1 MSDPQQQPAQPQG
14 YPPQQ
19 YPQPQYSQPQQYPQS
34 PAQSGG
40 SLGRVAFIVS
50 LVSLAIGLLVTLSFP
65 LLARSV
71 ADYSLIGVVS
81 AIGNA
86 IVLIA
91 SVAALILGLIAMRRT
106 GQQILAGIAIG
117 IGASAII
124 GILVSWASN
133 AAFTLLH
140 L

>member
-19 YPQPQYSQPQQYPQS
+19 YPQPQYPQS

-40 SLGRVAFIVS
+40 SLGRVAFIVA

-71 ADYSLIGVVS
+71 TDYSLIGVVS

-91 SVAALILGLIAMRRT
+91 SVVALILGLMAVRRP

-117 IGASAII
+117 IGASSII
-124 GILVSWASN
+124 GILVSWGAN
-133 AAFTLLH
+133 LAFTLLH